1 MEDAQHREDQK
12 WTSDW
17 REDRELREQELMVP
31 GSPLPG
37 VSPKNTTKDT
47 QKF

>member
-1 MEDAQHREDQK
+1 MEDTQHKDQQ

-31 GSPLPG
+31 EIPLPG
-37 VSPKNTTKDT
+37 TSKDIIKDT